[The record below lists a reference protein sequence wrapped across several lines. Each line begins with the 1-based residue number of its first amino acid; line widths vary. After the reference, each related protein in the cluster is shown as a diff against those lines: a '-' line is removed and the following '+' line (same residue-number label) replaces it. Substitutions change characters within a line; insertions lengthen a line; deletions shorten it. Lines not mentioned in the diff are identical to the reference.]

1 MAGAGPTAHY
11 TLLRRRLVLVFALL
25 YPLTI
30 QFREILDV
38 HVVVGEMGDYPQ
50 LAAHCFNEP
59 AQRAHVHV
67 GSLFNF
73 RDGRLTYTEDLRK
86 FFLRQR
92 PGSSKLSQVHVP
104 T

>member
-1 MAGAGPTAHY
+1 MI
-11 TLLRRRLVLVFALL
+11 LFSFVDL
-25 YPLTI
+25 LTI

-38 HVVVGEMGDYPQ
+38 HVVTGEMGNYPQ
-50 LAAHCFNEP
+50 LAAHCLYEP

-67 GSLFNF
+67 GSLFDF
-73 RDGRLTYTEDLRK
+73 RDGRLTYTEGLRK